1 MLDILLA
8 HIYVTENIKVNIKYQ
23 NKAKVNNNNACKADL
38 LLKVFWTRATFL
50 YQYFHV
56 CVRKMMMSPNVV
68 A

>member
-38 LLKVFWTRATFL
+38 LWKFFG
-50 YQYFHV
+50 HV
-56 CVRKMMMSPNVV
+56 RLSFTNISMYVSEKWWCHRM
-68 A
+68 